1 MTIKHLPYDAD
12 EATDSRW
19 YHEHYW
25 KERAL
30 PLLPGNIRVP
40 AGLQMLD
47 FVCGRGEFNAM
58 ASNAGFSV
66 TGAA

>member
-25 KERAL
+25 KVRAL
-30 PLLPGNIRVP
+30 QLLLANVP
-40 AGLQMLD
+40 EPTGWILDAAG
-47 FVCGRGEFNAM
+47 
-58 ASNAGFSV
+58 ASSSRWHRRQNSR
-66 TGAA
+66 